1 MEISI
6 SRNNIPIRLTDE
18 RWLHISTGHP
28 EVAPFYD
35 LILETIEVPDT
46 IYLGNNG
53 DLIATKKIQY
63 NDQPLFIVVVYK
75 EISLTDGFIITA
87 FLTSRLGYLSKKEIV
102 WKQQK

>member
-46 IYLGNNG
+46 IW
-53 DLIATKKIQY
+53 ATM
-63 NDQPLFIVVVYK
+63 
-75 EISLTDGFIITA
+75 EII
-87 FLTSRLGYLSKKEIV
+87 
-102 WKQQK
+102 